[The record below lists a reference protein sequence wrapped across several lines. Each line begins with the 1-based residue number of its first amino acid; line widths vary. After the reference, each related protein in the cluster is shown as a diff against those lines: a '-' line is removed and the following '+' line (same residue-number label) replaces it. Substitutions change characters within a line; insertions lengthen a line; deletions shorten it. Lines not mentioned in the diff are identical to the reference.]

1 MTKNIRT
8 IIIMAAGILL
18 LVLALVA
25 LSCDS
30 CADDGGLLS
39 GSDIPLLSGSDH
51 SHLSSELTG
60 MHLEYN
66 ESGELLAEGEELE
79 YLRLTS
85 GKGDYLIRYEGEE
98 PVIESLS
105 GLRLDKDFVDMAWY
119 NAMSFGYSYTMHAGE
134 GAEINLADFGLDP
147 AALTIECK
155 YTNGTSCRLF
165 VGNEVTGSPSIYY
178 FIMEGHDEVY
188 LGQFDASFFQGDG
201 YWLSEDIFGDDT
213 EEVSIG
219 TIKLTGSRF
228 PEETALRPHTS
239 GDKSDPYYGCKYI
252 FTQPF
257 TGRAD
262 DYLVTLLTDELTE
275 LVADSVL
282 HAFPT
287 DEEIAACGLDRPY
300 AVVTH
305 QRNGKEKVLRLAAK
319 DATTLYAMAD
329 GVDCIFQLSADTMY
343 MLAGLAPDQLRSP
356 DIHVRY
362 FDAVET
368 IRITAGDEDYTFRL
382 GRTPL
387 ETDNTLYEYRAY
399 YGDTQLTLNH
409 YKNLLQVFNS
419 AAAVSYGGGRESD
432 TPALTVTITYFE
444 GFEAEQDIISYY
456 PAGTRRYAVEINGQT
471 GAIVGQ
477 MWVDQLL
484 DSARLLS
491 RDEAVTP

>member
-1 MTKNIRT
+1 MTKNLKT

-18 LVLALVA
+18 LVIALVA

-30 CADDGGLLS
+30 CKDGGGLLS
-39 GSDIPLLSGSDH
+39 GSDTPVLSGSDH

-60 MHLEYN
+60 MRLEYN
-66 ESGELLAEGEELE
+66 ESGELLAFGDELE

-85 GKGDYLIRYEGEE
+85 DMGDYLIRYEGEE

-105 GLRLDKDFVDMAWY
+105 GLRLDKDFIDMAWY
-119 NAMSFGYSYTMHAGE
+119 NALSFGYSYTLHAGE
-134 GAEINLADFGLDP
+134 GTEINLADFGLDP
-147 AALTIECK
+147 APLTVECK
-155 YTNGTSCRLF
+155 YTDGTTCRLF

-178 FIMEGHDEVY
+178 FMMDGREGVY
-188 LGQFDASFFQGDG
+188 LGQFDTSFFQGDS
-201 YWLSEDIFGDDT
+201 YWVSEDIFGDDT
-213 EEVSIG
+213 EEVTIG
-219 TIKLTGSRF
+219 TIKLSGSRF
-228 PEETALRPHTS
+228 TEETVLRPHTS
-239 GDKSDPYYGCKYI
+239 GDKSDPYFDCKYI

-262 DYLVTLLTDELTE
+262 DYLVTLFTDELTE
-275 LVADSVL
+275 LVADSIV
-282 HAFPT
+282 HTFPT
-287 DEEIAACGLDRPY
+287 DEEIASCGLDKPY

-305 QRNGKEKVLRLAAK
+305 QRNGKNHVLRLAAK

-343 MLAGLAPDQLRSP
+343 MLAGLSPELLRSP

-362 FDAVET
+362 FDAVES

-399 YGDTQLTLNH
+399 CGDTQLTLNH
-409 YKNLLQVFNS
+409 YKNLLQVFNGAS
-419 AAAVSYGGGRESD
+419 AVSYGDARESD

-444 GFEAEQDIISYY
+444 GFEAGQDIINYY
-456 PAGTRRYAVEINGQT
+456 PAGTRRYAVEINGET
-471 GAIVGQ
+471 GAVVSQ
-477 MWVDQLL
+477 MWVDKLL